1 MEGFVKAILQGDFKN
16 ITTSMESLD
25 VILSINNELKN
36 EIRINNK
43 LIDGTTPLYLA
54 CKVGNLKIVE
64 YLLKNGAKISINT
77 PTKNGNTCLMVAV
90 AHNNID
96 LVKVLLKYGAD
107 PNVARPSDGTIPI
120 MIAAYNG
127 YSKIVGILIPKTNL
141 LQKDI
146 DGNTTSD
153 IVKTR
158 ITQIEE
164 GIEPIDNAEHVIAK
178 LKNILIDLDPADD
191 FIGTVFDTTFGKT
204 GVGKSRISKSGG
216 KQRMTIRKR
225 VKRMS
230 KTRNRK

>member
-1 MEGFVKAILQGDFKN
+1 
-16 ITTSMESLD
+16 
-25 VILSINNELKN
+25 
-36 EIRINNK
+36 
-43 LIDGTTPLYLA
+43 
-54 CKVGNLKIVE
+54 
-64 YLLKNGAKISINT
+64 
-77 PTKNGNTCLMVAV
+77 MVAV

-96 LVKVLLKYGAD
+96 LVVVLLKYGAD

-127 YSKIVGILIPKTNL
+127 YSKIVDILIPKTNL
-141 LQKDI
+141 LKKDI

-164 GIEPIDNAEHVIAK
+164 GIEPIDNDEHVIAK

-204 GVGKSRISKSGG
+204 GVGKSRMSKSGG
-216 KQRMTIRKR
+216 KSRMSKSGKKHKMTIRKR
-225 VKRMS
+225 VKRTD

>member
-1 MEGFVKAILQGDFKN
+1 MDAFANNIMDAFVMAILQGNFDK
-16 ITTSMESLD
+16 IKTSIKTLE
-25 VILSINNELKN
+25 VTISINNRLK
-36 EIRINNK
+36 
-43 LIDGTTPLYLA
+43 DGTTPIYLA
-54 CKVGNLKIVE
+54 CKVGNSEIVE
-64 YLLKNGAKISINT
+64 HLLKNGAKISINT

-96 LVKVLLKYGAD
+96 LVKVLLKYGAN
-107 PNVARPSDGTIPI
+107 PNDARPSDGTIPI
-120 MIAAYNG
+120 MIAAYYG

-141 LQKDI
+141 LKKDN

-204 GVGKSRISKSGG
+204 GVGKSRMSKSGG
-216 KQRMTIRKR
+216 KHKMTIRKR
-225 VKRMS
+225 VKKMS
-230 KTRNRK
+230 KTQNRK

>member
-1 MEGFVKAILQGDFKN
+1 MEGFVKAILQGNFDK
-16 ITTSMESLD
+16 IKSSIESLD
-25 VILSINNELKN
+25 VTLSINN
-36 EIRINNK
+36 K
-43 LIDGTTPLYLA
+43 LTDGTTPLYLA
-54 CKVGNLKIVE
+54 CKVGDSEIVK
-64 YLLKNGAKISINT
+64 YLIINGARISINT

-96 LVKVLLKYGAD
+96 LVKVLLKYGAN
-107 PNVARPSDGTIPI
+107 PNDARPSDGTIPI
-120 MIAAYNG
+120 MIAAYYG

-141 LQKDI
+141 LKKDN

-191 FIGTVFDTTFGKT
+191 FIGTVFDTTFGKSRMSKS
-204 GVGKSRISKSGG
+204 VGKSRMSKSGG
-216 KQRMTIRKR
+216 KHKMTIRKR
-225 VKRMS
+225 DKRTD

>member
-1 MEGFVKAILQGDFKN
+1 MRTL
-16 ITTSMESLD
+16 
-25 VILSINNELKN
+25 
-36 EIRINNK
+36 
-43 LIDGTTPLYLA
+43 
-54 CKVGNLKIVE
+54 
-64 YLLKNGAKISINT
+64 GAKRCNT
-77 PTKNGNTCLMVAV
+77 LTKNGNTCLMVAV

-96 LVKVLLKYGAD
+96 LVVVLLKYGAD

-158 ITQIEE
+158 IIQIEE

-204 GVGKSRISKSGG
+204 GDKAMSKSVGKSRMSKSGG
-216 KQRMTIRKR
+216 KHKMTIRKR
-225 VKRMS
+225 VKKTD

>member
-1 MEGFVKAILQGDFKN
+1 MEGFVKAILQGNFNN
-16 ITTSMESLD
+16 IKTSMETLD
-25 VILSINNELKN
+25 VIIS
-36 EIRINNK
+36 INNK

-204 GVGKSRISKSGG
+204 GVGKSRMSKSGG
-216 KQRMTIRKR
+216 KSRMSKSGGKHKMTIRKR
-225 VKRMS
+225 VKRTD

>member
-1 MEGFVKAILQGDFKN
+1 MEGFVKAILQGNFNN
-16 ITTSMESLD
+16 IKTSMETLD
-25 VILSINNELKN
+25 VIIS
-36 EIRINNK
+36 INNK

-77 PTKNGNTCLMVAV
+77 LTKNGNTCLMVAV

-96 LVKVLLKYGAD
+96 LVVVLLKYGAD

-204 GVGKSRISKSGG
+204 GVGKSRMSKSGG
-216 KQRMTIRKR
+216 KSRMSKSGGKHKMTIRKR
-225 VKRMS
+225 VKRTD
-230 KTRNRK
+230 KPRNRK